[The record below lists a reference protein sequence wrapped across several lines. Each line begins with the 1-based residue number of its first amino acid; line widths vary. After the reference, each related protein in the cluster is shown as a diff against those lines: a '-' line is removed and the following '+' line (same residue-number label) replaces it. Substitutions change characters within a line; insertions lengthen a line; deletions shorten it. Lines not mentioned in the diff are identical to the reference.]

1 MEVFQPTVLAKIPAS
16 HQPCEWICHQMILTS
31 SLWIFQL
38 VSQTCQGG
46 EKPPPVNSAIFCLN
60 SWPSE
65 LWAASHTKV
74 WGDLLLSHSNS
85 LDWFSMHCWC
95 MFWWDSS
102 LSSSRTMVY
111 CPGPADHCGNPSTTW
126 EEGCHL
132 VSSWKHHFP
141 KVLGSVP
148 LLPQNLRMFLLT
160 LLIAPSARHY

>member
-1 MEVFQPTVLAKIPAS
+1 MNEYAIRWFWLPAFESSNWGPRLVRAEKS
-16 HQPCEWICHQMILTS
+16 HH
-31 SLWIFQL
+31 LWIRP
-38 VSQTCQGG
+38 S
-46 EKPPPVNSAIFCLN
+46 SAWI
-60 SWPSE
+60 PDPQK
-65 LWAASHTKV
+65 LWAASHTKF

-102 LSSSRTMVY
+102 LSSNRTTVY
-111 CPGPADHCGNPSTTW
+111 CHGPADHCGNPSTTW

-160 LLIAPSARHY
+160 LLIAPPARHY